1 MVAVVLV
8 VVNCI
13 IMPNTVMIPM
23 KHALLSVVEF
33 PSPRHSKQMLAILP
47 KSVAVRYM
55 NDKTEIFDGLR
66 GQLGDSGRARPWPRA
81 FSDHCFNCDHI
92 VVHFCK
98 FRGSK
103 STQHTPG
110 AVHVRGSHASIL
122 AVIQHSICVDQSH
135 ASIVL
140 SNSNPDPNGAT
151 LSYSKK
157 TR

>member
-13 IMPNTVMIPM
+13 IMSNTVMNPM

-110 AVHVRGSHASIL
+110 AVHVRGSHASIDDWGRMV
-122 AVIQHSICVDQSH
+122 AMIWVDCDDWERILSS
-135 ASIVL
+135 ASIPKQFRNRVL
-140 SNSNPDPNGAT
+140 
-151 LSYSKK
+151 L
-157 TR
+157 